1 MKESIWLRNYEQ
13 EVNGKRKASN
23 SKKKNTFI
31 IFPIMMVIFLGL
43 AWVNR
48 NSEAAQEAAA
58 QGQNG
63 SVFIVVTFAGIML
76 FYMLMLAVGRKKDVT
91 KHTREN
97 VKALLRNDE
106 EVDLFDA
113 QMSEAPIKEVTIGL
127 NTTVFL
133 TQDYVGKKW
142 LSSTNDLQYTFVRR
156 TDIAFFN
163 SSKTKSAS
171 ANPLRASYF
180 FDIRN
185 ANLEVIMNGL
195 AENSDLL
202 TELKELL
209 KLAQPA
215 VVSN

>member
-76 FYMLMLAVGRKKDVT
+76 FYILMLA
-91 KHTREN
+91 
-97 VKALLRNDE
+97 
-106 EVDLFDA
+106 
-113 QMSEAPIKEVTIGL
+113 
-127 NTTVFL
+127 
-133 TQDYVGKKW
+133 VGKKW
-142 LSSTNDLQYTFVRR
+142 LSATNDLQYTFVRR

-185 ANLEVIMNGL
+185 ANIEVIMNGL

-215 VVSN
+215 VVCN